1 MFIDKAK
8 ITIKAGDGGD
18 GMTSFRRMKGMAKG
32 GPDGGDGGNGGNIY
46 FEGTTSMSSLLDFKY
61 VTKYKADDGER
72 GGTNNCVGKSGGDLI
87 IKVPLGTIIKDYES
101 NRIIADIYY
110 EGETKQI
117 ISGGRGGK
125 GNLRFTTSKRHTP
138 HFSQRGEKT
147 LIRTVVLEL
156 KTIAD
161 VGIIGFPNVGKSTLL
176 SKISAAKPKIAN
188 YHFTTLSPNLGAVRY
203 YDKDF
208 VAADIPGLIEGAS
221 EGNGLG
227 IEFLKH
233 IERTRML
240 CHVVDISGVEGR
252 DPYDDFLK
260 INEELKNYSEV
271 LANLK
276 QVVVA
281 NKCDIFGAE
290 ENLKIFKEKI
300 GKKCKIIPISA
311 ISGEGCEK
319 LIKNIVEQLEKLPAP
334 EPMPHEEFEY
344 EKPDY
349 ESFEIAKDEDGAF
362 VVIGSLVDL
371 MVRNVVLDDMDSLA
385 YFQKTMK
392 EKGVIKA
399 LRKAGA
405 KDGDVVVVGEIEFD
419 FID

>member
-8 ITIKAGDGGD
+8 ITVKAGDGGN

-32 GPDGGDGGNGGNIY
+32 GPDGGDGGNGGSVY

-61 VTKYKADDGER
+61 ISRYKGEDGER
-72 GGTNNCVGKSGGDLI
+72 GGTNNCMGKTAPEI
-87 IKVPLGTIIKDYES
+87 VIKVPLGTVIRDEES
-101 NRIIADIYY
+101 GMVIADIYY
-110 EGETKQI
+110 DGERKLI
-117 ISGGRGGK
+117 ENGGRGGK

-138 HFSQRGEKT
+138 HFSQTGEKMKVRT
-147 LIRTVVLEL
+147 LILEL

-188 YHFTTLSPNLGAVRY
+188 YHFTTLSPNLGAVKY
-203 YDKDF
+203 YDKSF
-208 VAADIPGLIEGAS
+208 VAADIPGLIEGAA

-227 IEFLKH
+227 IDFLKH

-252 DPYDDFLK
+252 DPYEDFLK
-260 INEELKNYSEV
+260 INEELKNYSNI
-271 LANLK
+271 LAELK
-276 QVVVA
+276 QVIVA
-281 NKCDIFGAE
+281 NKCDIFGAK

-300 GKKCKIIPISA
+300 GRKYKIIPISA
-311 ISGEGCEK
+311 INGEGTEVLVKTLVEK
-319 LIKNIVEQLEKLPAP
+319 LEKLPPAK
-334 EPMPHEEFEY
+334 PMEHEIFEY
-344 EKPDY
+344 LKPDY
-349 ESFEIAKDEDGAF
+349 SSFEIVKDEDGAF

-371 MVRNVVLDDMDSLA
+371 MIRNVVLDDIDSMA
-385 YFQKTMK
+385 YFQKTIK
-392 EKGVIKA
+392 DKGVIKA

-419 FID
+419 FVD